1 MHGREGLTVMA
12 CSVSVERGAD
22 RTHPQA
28 FDKRGDRLP
37 KIAVVGVHV
46 ATVSHRL
53 KQDEETNVCLQD
65 LALIVRE
72 VL

>member
-1 MHGREGLTVMA
+1 MA
-12 CSVSVERGAD
+12 CSILVERGAG
-22 RTHPQA
+22 RAHPQA

-53 KQDEETNVCLQD
+53 KQVEEANV
-65 LALIVRE
+65 
-72 VL
+72 